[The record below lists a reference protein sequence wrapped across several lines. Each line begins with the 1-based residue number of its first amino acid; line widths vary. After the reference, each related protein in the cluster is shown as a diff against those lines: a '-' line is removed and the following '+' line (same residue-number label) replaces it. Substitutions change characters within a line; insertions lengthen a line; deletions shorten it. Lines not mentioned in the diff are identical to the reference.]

1 MPFHATILPAV
12 GRVVGGVISRIGNR
26 AAIAARHP
34 AAQGAAG
41 ALGGAA
47 IPQIWRGGNGNG
59 NGNGYRAPG
68 PVEWQGDPHEVSY
81 PMPGYPRRRRAK
93 GITAAELR
101 GARKIAQL
109 VRLYGM
115 KPKSGFIGKRKCK

>member
-59 NGNGYRAPG
+59 NGYSRAPG
-68 PVEWQGDPHEVSY
+68 LVEWQDPNEASY

-109 VRLYGM
+109 VRMYGM
-115 KPKSGFIGKRKCK
+115 KPKSGFIGKKKCK